1 LNGRLIEAIITF
13 VVPFTRPTLMP
24 TSSFTALTQALLDN
38 VKRAGFPPIHTLPVE
53 TARMAYRAGV
63 GATEQPHAPVPRHE
77 RFEIPGP
84 AGAIPARLWAPSH
97 DPALPVLLYLHG
109 GGFVIGGTDTCESMC
124 RQLALQ
130 AGAAVVAVDYRLAP
144 EHRFPAGLDDSFAA
158 LQWLLDQGRTLGLD
172 PTRIAVG
179 GDSAGGTLAASVAL
193 LARDAGIPLALQA
206 LFYPSV
212 QLRQRTASF
221 EAFSR
226 TTLLSAELMAWFDTQ
241 SQGTPR
247 EAWHREP
254 LHAPSHAGLAP
265 AWIGL
270 AECDPLADDGRLYA
284 ERLRQAGVPVAERVW
299 PGVLHDFINMGR
311 FLPEA
316 AQAHTEL
323 ATALRQAFSA

>member
-1 LNGRLIEAIITF
+1 
-13 VVPFTRPTLMP
+13 MP
-24 TSSFTALTQALLDN
+24 AATFTALTQALLDN
-38 VKRAGFPPIHTLPVE
+38 VQRAGFPPLHTLPVDA
-53 TARMAYRAGV
+53 ARMAYRAGV
-63 GATEQPHAPVPRHE
+63 GATELPHAPVPRAE

-84 AGAIPARLWAPSH
+84 AGRIPARLWAPSH

-109 GGFVIGGTDTCESMC
+109 GGFVIGSTDTCESMC

-130 AGAAVVAVDYRLAP
+130 AEAAVVAIDYRLAP

-158 LQWLLDQGRTLGLD
+158 LQWLAEHGATLGLD
-172 PTRIAVG
+172 TRRIAVG
-179 GDSAGGTLAASVAL
+179 GDSAGGTLAASTAL

-212 QLRQRTASF
+212 QTRAATASF
-221 EAFSR
+221 RAFSR
-226 TTLLSAELMAWFDTQ
+226 NTLLSAELMGWFDAQ
-241 SQGTPR
+241 SQGQAR
-247 EAWHREP
+247 EPWHREP
-254 LHAPSHAGLAP
+254 LHAPGHSGVAP

-284 ERLRQAGVPVAERVW
+284 ERLRAAGVPVTERVW

-316 AQAHTEL
+316 AQAHAEL
-323 ATALRQAFSA
+323 AQALRRAFGV